1 MTSLQESK
9 LNMFLAVSNQ
19 FAPDA
24 SRTTVLP
31 PALTT
36 ALTAFNTVVSSIQS
50 LAEQQVQAI
59 TGTATDKTA
68 AKETLARLV
77 NSTAAA
83 LYGYA
88 ASVSDNAL
96 VEKTDY
102 SFSAL
107 RKSKDTSSRRQTPSG
122 AYPLLLF

>member
-19 FAPDA
+19 FAPNA
-24 SRTTVLP
+24 NRTNALP

-36 ALTAFNTVVSSIQS
+36 AITAFNTVVSSIQS

-83 LYGYA
+83 I
-88 ASVSDNAL
+88 
-96 VEKTDY
+96 
-102 SFSAL
+102 
-107 RKSKDTSSRRQTPSG
+107 
-122 AYPLLLF
+122 